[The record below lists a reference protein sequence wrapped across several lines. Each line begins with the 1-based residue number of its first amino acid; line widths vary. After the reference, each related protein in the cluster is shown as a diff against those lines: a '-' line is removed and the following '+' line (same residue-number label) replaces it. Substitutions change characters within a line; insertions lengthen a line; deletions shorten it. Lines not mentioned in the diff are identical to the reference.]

1 MGIDSDVVS
10 CVDCF
15 FLLDLWVRKEKFSC
29 CCCRIS
35 DHMMRDCTYS
45 WPGLRDYSSSRL
57 HPASVLPRTVN
68 RNREDDS
75 RATPPPRTPSVF
87 TRTQNRDWVDNAR
100 AIRRPLPT
108 SVLPPT
114 EDRAWVDKSRPIRR
128 PLPTYVLPPTEN
140 RASDRYNSRH
150 TQRRSPDTSLL
161 LPSRS
166 VRTRSAMGAGR
177 KNQNLRTMR
186 KINRDSENGLTSAGT
201 AAVVEKI
208 SVLDEVKNLAKISIL
223 TTVCKAL
230 ECLKQPSEVADEIR
244 VASELLSG
252 HVAKATEEGSEV
264 SHQVKAAS
272 DLLLV
277 YANKKESR
285 ISYDPSGAS
294 RSLFG
299 DSTLVPSK
307 LSEEHVSKKRDR
319 DCERII
325 GASSTGGDAAIAGNS
340 KSAPPSKHYKRKKV
354 ANKSQDPKKAT
365 ADMERAKEFRGVR
378 CREGVFASEIRVG
391 GKNQIWL
398 GTYKTPEAAAR
409 AHDAATYLR
418 ATYLGGKDPEYNHK
432 DSASA
437 FAPLEALKDPSLTP
451 KARNKLII
459 EFAQAAGKAFEAQQD
474 DNLAETADN
483 TERLVSVQAVDRVE
497 DESQQEGSAEPM
509 SPIIWP
515 LEYVEMAA
523 VFLGSMAHEDY
534 CFAGI

>member
-1 MGIDSDVVS
+1 
-10 CVDCF
+10 
-15 FLLDLWVRKEKFSC
+15 
-29 CCCRIS
+29 
-35 DHMMRDCTYS
+35 MMRDFTYS
-45 WPGLRDYSSSRL
+45 SPGLRDCSSSRL

-68 RNREDDS
+68 RDREDDS

-87 TRTQNRDWVDNAR
+87 TRRQNRDWVDNAR

-114 EDRAWVDKSRPIRR
+114 ENRAWIDKSRPIRR

-161 LPSRS
+161 LPLRS
-166 VRTRSAMGAGR
+166 VRTRSLMGAGR
-177 KNQNLRTMR
+177 KNQNLRTML
-186 KINRDSENGLTSAGT
+186 INRESENGLTSAGT
-201 AAVVEKI
+201 AAVVEKV
-208 SVLDEVKNLAKISIL
+208 SVLDEVKNLAKFSIV
-223 TTVCKAL
+223 TTVFKAL
-230 ECLKQPSEVADEIR
+230 ECLEQPSEVADEIR

-252 HVAKATEEGSEV
+252 HVAKATEEASEV
-264 SHQVKAAS
+264 AYQVKAAS
-272 DLLLV
+272 DLLLD

-325 GASSTGGDAAIAGNS
+325 GASSTGGDAGIAGNS
-340 KSAPPSKHYKRKKV
+340 KSAPPSKHHKRKKV
-354 ANKSQDPKKAT
+354 ANKSQDPEKAT

-378 CREGVFASEIRVG
+378 CREGVFVSEIRIG
-391 GKNQIWL
+391 GKKQIWL

-418 ATYLGGKDPEYNHK
+418 TTYLGGKDPEYNHK
-432 DSASA
+432 DSASS
-437 FAPLEALKDPSLTP
+437 FAPLEGLKDLNLTP
-451 KARNKLII
+451 KARNKLVI
-459 EFAQAAGKAFEAQQD
+459 EFAQAAGKAFAAQQY
-474 DNLAETADN
+474 LAETADN

-497 DESQQEGSAEPM
+497 DESQQEGSAEPFYPLFL
-509 SPIIWP
+509 SP
-515 LEYVEMAA
+515 EYVDLAT
-523 VFLGSMAHEDY
+523 VISGSMPCED
-534 CFAGI
+534 

>member
-1 MGIDSDVVS
+1 
-10 CVDCF
+10 
-15 FLLDLWVRKEKFSC
+15 
-29 CCCRIS
+29 
-35 DHMMRDCTYS
+35 MRDCTYS
-45 WPGLRDYSSSRL
+45 SPGLRDYSSSQL

-75 RATPPPRTPSVF
+75 RATPPPRTPSMF
-87 TRTQNRDWVDNAR
+87 TLTQNRDWVGNAR
-100 AIRRPLPT
+100 AIRRPLPA

-114 EDRAWVDKSRPIRR
+114 ENRAWVDKSRPIRR

-140 RASDRYNSRH
+140 RASDRYNSRR

-161 LPSRS
+161 LPSRN

-177 KNQNLRTMR
+177 KNQNLCTVLR
-186 KINRDSENGLTSAGT
+186 NPHSENSLTFAGT
-201 AAVVEKI
+201 AVVEKF
-208 SVLDEVKNLAKISIL
+208 SVLDEVKIFDKFSIL
-223 TTVCKAL
+223 TPVFKAL

-252 HVAKATEEGSEV
+252 HVAKATEEASEV
-264 SHQVKAAS
+264 AYQVKAAS
-272 DLLLV
+272 DLLLD

-285 ISYDPSGAS
+285 ISYDPTGAS
-294 RSLFG
+294 RSFLG

-307 LSEEHVSKKRDR
+307 LSEEHVSKKRER
-319 DCERII
+319 DCERIV

-340 KSAPPSKHYKRKKV
+340 KSAPPSKHYRRKKV
-354 ANKSQDPKKAT
+354 ANKSQDPEKAT

-418 ATYLGGKDPEYNHK
+418 ATYLGGKEPEYNHK
-432 DSASA
+432 DSASS
-437 FAPLEALKDPSLTP
+437 FALSLNMEIWRPLEALKDLSLTP
-451 KARNKLII
+451 KARNKLVT
-459 EFAQAAGKAFEAQQD
+459 EFAQAAGKAFAAQQD
-474 DNLAETADN
+474 ENLAETADN

-509 SPIIWP
+509 CPIIWTP
-515 LEYVEMAA
+515 EYVEMAT
-523 VFLGSMAHEDY
+523 VFSGSMARED
-534 CFAGI
+534 

>member
-1 MGIDSDVVS
+1 
-10 CVDCF
+10 
-15 FLLDLWVRKEKFSC
+15 
-29 CCCRIS
+29 
-35 DHMMRDCTYS
+35 MRDCTYS
-45 WPGLRDYSSSRL
+45 SPGLRDYSSSQL
-57 HPASVLPRTVN
+57 HPASMLPRTVN

-75 RATPPPRTPSVF
+75 RATPPPRTPSMF
-87 TRTQNRDWVDNAR
+87 TLTQNRDWVGNAR
-100 AIRRPLPT
+100 AIRRPLPA
-108 SVLPPT
+108 SLLPPT
-114 EDRAWVDKSRPIRR
+114 ENRAWVDKSRPIRR

-140 RASDRYNSRH
+140 RASDRYNSRR

-177 KNQNLRTMR
+177 KNQNLCTVPR
-186 KINRDSENGLTSAGT
+186 NRHSENSLTFAGT
-201 AAVVEKI
+201 AVVEKF
-208 SVLDEVKNLAKISIL
+208 SVLDEVKIFDKFSIL
-223 TTVCKAL
+223 TPVFKAL
-230 ECLKQPSEVADEIR
+230 ACLKQPSEVADEIR

-252 HVAKATEEGSEV
+252 HVAKATEEASEV
-264 SHQVKAAS
+264 AYQVKAAS
-272 DLLLV
+272 DLLLD

-285 ISYDPSGAS
+285 ISYDPTGAS
-294 RSLFG
+294 RSFLG

-307 LSEEHVSKKRDR
+307 LSEEHVSKKRER
-319 DCERII
+319 DCERIV

-354 ANKSQDPKKAT
+354 ANKSQDPEKAT

-418 ATYLGGKDPEYNHK
+418 ATYLGGKEPEYNHK
-432 DSASA
+432 DSASS
-437 FAPLEALKDPSLTP
+437 FAPLEALKDLSLTP
-451 KARNKLII
+451 KARNKLVI
-459 EFAQAAGKAFEAQQD
+459 EFAQAAGKAFAAQQD
-474 DNLAETADN
+474 ENLAETAGN

-509 SPIIWP
+509 SPIIWTP
-515 LEYVEMAA
+515 EYVEMATL
-523 VFLGSMAHEDY
+523 FSGSMARED
-534 CFAGI
+534 